1 MTRVVLRID
10 FDDERY
16 IGHGRI
22 ELMELIGRHGS
33 IARAAKAMGMSY
45 KRAWYLADS
54 INSTFAEPVIER
66 SHGGKGGGSARLTAF
81 GEALVADYRDM
92 ETKVL
97 KVFAQPLRRMER
109 GLATAKRVGR

>member
-10 FDDERY
+10 FDEDRY

-22 ELMELIGRHGS
+22 ELMEQIAKHGS

-54 INSTFAEPVIER
+54 INETFAAPVIVR
-66 SHGGKGGGSARLTAF
+66 KHGGKGGGSAHLTDF
-81 GEALVADYRDM
+81 GDTIVRDYRTM
-92 ETKVL
+92 ESEVRKAFAKPL
-97 KVFAQPLRRMER
+97 KRIEKQLAPLTRARR
-109 GLATAKRVGR
+109 